1 MTPPRRSDDPAAPA
15 PPAAPAAR
23 AAGRAEWLAFALS
36 LGWLVLVVGVAWA
49 MARRGTAPAEA
60 LVFVLVVLAVFLPV
74 VLIWQT
80 VFILR
85 ATRQLREEALRLRA
99 MGGLMRDSLLQ
110 PAWQRHNMAPPGV
123 DLVAKPPAPPQSAP
137 PPPSAAPSAPTS
149 APPPDPIPGDAPP
162 PLATTSGA
170 GGAPAGQFTSRRAP
184 SAGAEAAPRLSLEDP
199 GGAPTAQPVPVD
211 LEDLVRALHFPESE
225 HDSEGFAAL
234 RRALR
239 DHATADLIRHAQTV
253 LAGLAEEGIFLDHL
267 TPDRARPALW
277 RGFAQGVRG
286 PAMGALG
293 GIRDRSCLALSVARM
308 RADPAFRDAAHRFLR
323 AFDARLT
330 AIEPHASD
338 TQIARL
344 TDTRSAR
351 AFMLLGRIAGVF
363 G

>member
-49 MARRGTAPAEA
+49 MARRGSAPAEA

-80 VFILR
+80 VFLLR
-85 ATRQLREEALRLRA
+85 TTRQLREEALRLRA

-110 PAWQRHNMAPPGV
+110 PAWQRHNAAPPGV
-123 DLVAKPPAPPQSAP
+123 DLAAEPPAPLPSAP
-137 PPPSAAPSAPTS
+137 PPLS
-149 APPPDPIPGDAPP
+149 APPPDPTHGTAPP
-162 PLATTSGA
+162 PLAASSGA
-170 GGAPAGQFTSRRAP
+170 GGAQAGQFTSRRAP
-184 SAGAEAAPRLSLEDP
+184 NAGAGAEAAPRLSLEDP

-253 LAGLAEEGIFLDHL
+253 LAGLAEEGIFLDRL